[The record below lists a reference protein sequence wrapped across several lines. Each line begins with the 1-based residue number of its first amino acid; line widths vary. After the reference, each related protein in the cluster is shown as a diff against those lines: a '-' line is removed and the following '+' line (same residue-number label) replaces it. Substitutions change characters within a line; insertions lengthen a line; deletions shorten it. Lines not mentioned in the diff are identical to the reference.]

1 MIVVRTK
8 EELKQARKKKLT
20 EFEVRGK
27 LAGSLVKSQKISKL
41 SKGAAI
47 SLTGLVGAGIAAAP
61 VTGGVSLGASS
72 LVGATAL
79 AGAGVS
85 SGVIIA
91 AMSIGGILVAYA
103 LFKDY
108 DVEINVGPGGTKVKM
123 KRKRK

>member
-27 LAGSLVKSQKISKL
+27 LAGSLVKAQKISKL

-47 SLTGLVGAGIAAAP
+47 GLAGAAGAAVAAIP
-61 VTGGVSLGASS
+61 VTGGTSL
-72 LVGATAL
+72 GATAL
-79 AGAGVS
+79 IGSAALAGTGVS
-85 SGVIIA
+85 TGVIIA

-108 DVEINVGPGGTKVKM
+108 DLEISVGDTKVKM
-123 KRKRK
+123 KRK